1 MGRTAYCHAASDP
14 RDCYPMERE
23 LIRHFPNGI
32 IILADHDL
40 RWVIVD
46 GQELT
51 RTGRTAA
58 DMEGKTIHELYPR
71 EVCERIEPFI
81 RRVLAGEEVSYD
93 AEFDGKRYFVQGVPV
108 YENGRVAYAA
118 LATQDQT
125 ELQEKLDRLEAELQT
140 ATDQFSS
147 AFSHATIGKAIV
159 ALDGTWLRVNT
170 ALCRMLGYSEEELLA
185 LSFQEVTHWADLD
198 ADLTLVRDVLA
209 GEIET
214 YQLEKRYVRKDGTI
228 VPALLSVSLVRDA
241 NGEPLRFISEI
252 VDRTTEVERRTL
264 EQELSERRR
273 ADALNVMAGGLAHD
287 FNNQLVAI
295 LGRATLAYDALD
307 PTSPAFAHVQAIEAS
322 ARQVAELTDQMLAF
336 TGHAWLA
343 LEPVDLGVHAQ
354 RVVEHLGLEVRWSLA
369 PDLPLVQADAG
380 QLERVTSNLIRNA
393 VEAGGEISIATGTLH
408 LTRAALDRYDVGRD
422 ANPGLYAYLEVIDTG
437 VGMTEETRSRM
448 FEPFFT
454 TKFVGR
460 GLGLAAV
467 EGLIRAHNGALVVQT
482 TAGSGT
488 TVRVFLPVSA

>member
-1 MGRTAYCHAASDP
+1 V
-14 RDCYPMERE
+14 ERE
-23 LIRHFPNGI
+23 LIHHFPNGLL
-32 IILADHDL
+32 ILCDHDL

-58 DMEGKTIHELYPR
+58 EMEGKTIHELYPP
-71 EVCERIEPFI
+71 EVCARIEPYI

-93 AEFDGKRYFVQGVPV
+93 AELLGKRYFVQGVPV
-108 YENGRVAYAA
+108 YEHGRIAYAA

-125 ELQEKLDRLEAELQT
+125 QLQDRLDRLEAELQE

-147 AFSHATIGKAIV
+147 AFSSATIGKAIV
-159 ALDGTWLRVNT
+159 ALDGTWLQVNP
-170 ALCRMLGYSEEELLA
+170 ALCRMLGYSEDELLS
-185 LSFQEVTHWADLD
+185 LTFQDVTHWADLD
-198 ADLTLVRDVLA
+198 DDLTLTRDLLA

-214 YQLEKRYVRKDGTI
+214 YELEKRYFRKDGTV
-228 VPALLSVSLVRDA
+228 VPALLSVSLVRD
-241 NGEPLRFISEI
+241 GDGTPLRFISEI
-252 VDRTTEVERRTL
+252 VDRTNEVQRRTL

-322 ARQVAELTDQMLAF
+322 ARHVAELTDQMLAF
-336 TGHAWLA
+336 TGRAWLA
-343 LEPVDLGVHAQ
+343 LEPLDLGVHA
-354 RVVEHLGLEVRWSLA
+354 RHVVEQLGVDVRWSLA
-369 PDLPLVQADAG
+369 PDLPPVQADAA
-380 QLERVTSNLIRNA
+380 QLERVTSNLIQNA
-393 VEAGGEISIATGTLH
+393 VEAGGEISIATGMLH
-408 LTRAALDRYDVGRD
+408 LTRAALDRYDVGRE
-422 ANPGLYAYLEVIDTG
+422 ANPGLYAYLEVIDSG
-437 VGMTEETRSRM
+437 VGMSDETRSRM

-467 EGLIRAHNGALVVQT
+467 EGLIRAHGGALAVQT
-482 TAGSGT
+482 LPGAGT
-488 TVRVFLPVSA
+488 TVRVFLPVAA

>member
-1 MGRTAYCHAASDP
+1 V
-14 RDCYPMERE
+14 ERA
-23 LIRHFPNGI
+23 LISHFPNGLL
-32 IILADHDL
+32 ILCDHDL
-40 RWVIVD
+40 RWLVVD
-46 GQELT
+46 GQELS
-51 RTGRTAA
+51 RTGRTPA
-58 DMEGKTIHELYPR
+58 DMEGKSIHELYPP
-71 EVCERIEPFI
+71 EVCARIEPYI

-93 AEFDGKRYFVQGVPV
+93 AEFLGKRYFVQGVPV
-108 YENGRVAYAA
+108 YENGRVAYAV
-118 LATQDQT
+118 LATQDQS
-125 ELQEKLDRLEAELQT
+125 ELTVRLERLEAELQE
-140 ATDQFSS
+140 ATEQFSS

-159 ALDGTWLRVNT
+159 ALDGTWIEVNP
-170 ALCRMLGYSEEELLA
+170 ALCGMLGYTAAELLA
-185 LSFQEVTHWADLD
+185 LTFQDVTHWADLD
-198 ADLTLVRDVLA
+198 DDLTLLSDLVA
-209 GEIET
+209 GEIAT
-214 YQLEKRYVRKDGTI
+214 YELEKRYIRKDGTI

-241 NGEPLRFISEI
+241 DGAPLRFISEI
-252 VDRTTEVERRTL
+252 VDRTNEVQRRTL

-322 ARQVAELTDQMLAF
+322 ARHVAELTDQMLAF
-336 TGHAWLA
+336 TGRAWLA

-354 RVVEHLGLEVRWSLA
+354 LVVEQLGVDVRWSLA
-369 PDLPLVQADAG
+369 PDLPPVQADTA
-380 QLERVTSNLIRNA
+380 QLERVTSNLIQNA

-408 LTRAALDRYDVGRD
+408 LARAALDRYDVGRE
-422 ANPGLYAYLEVIDTG
+422 AAPGLYAYIEVIDTG

-467 EGLIRAHNGALVVQT
+467 EGLIRAHGGALAVQT
-482 TAGSGT
+482 MPGAGT
-488 TVRVFLPVSA
+488 TVRVFLPVAA

>member
-1 MGRTAYCHAASDP
+1 MP
-14 RDCYPMERE
+14 RPRHCSYVERE
-23 LIRHFPNGI
+23 LIRHFPNGLL
-32 IILADHDL
+32 ILCDHDL

-51 RTGRTAA
+51 RTGRTPG
-58 DMEGKTIHELYPR
+58 DMEGRTIHELYPPG
-71 EVCERIEPFI
+71 VCARIEPFI

-93 AEFDGKRYFVQGVPV
+93 AELLGKRYFVQGVPV
-108 YENGRVAYAA
+108 YENGRIAYAA

-125 ELQEKLDRLEAELQT
+125 QLQERLDRLEAELRE

-147 AFSHATIGKAIV
+147 AFSSATIGKAIV
-159 ALDGTWLRVNT
+159 ALDGTWLQVNP
-170 ALCRMLGYSEEELLA
+170 ALCRMLGYSEEEFLELT
-185 LSFQEVTHWADLD
+185 FQDVTHWADLD
-198 ADLTLVRDVLA
+198 ADLTLTRDLLS

-214 YQLEKRYVRKDGTI
+214 YELEKRYLRKDGTV
-228 VPALLSVSLVRDA
+228 VPALLSVSIVRDA
-241 NGEPLRFISEI
+241 DGTPLRFISEI
-252 VDRTTEVERRTL
+252 VDRTNEVQRRTL
-264 EQELSERRR
+264 EQELAERRR

-322 ARQVAELTDQMLAF
+322 ARHVAELTDQMLAF
-336 TGHAWLA
+336 TGRAWLA
-343 LEPVDLGVHAQ
+343 LEPLDLGVHA
-354 RVVEHLGLEVRWSLA
+354 RHVVEQLGVDVRWSLA
-369 PDLPLVQADAG
+369 PDLPPVQADAA
-380 QLERVTSNLIRNA
+380 QLERVTSNLIQNA

-408 LTRAALDRYDVGRD
+408 LTRAALDRYDVGRE
-422 ANPGLYAYLEVIDTG
+422 ANPGLYAYLEVIDSG
-437 VGMTEETRSRM
+437 VGMSEETRSRM

-467 EGLIRAHNGALVVQT
+467 EGLIRAHGGALAVQT
-482 TAGSGT
+482 LPGAGT
-488 TVRVFLPVSA
+488 TVRVFLPAAA

>member
-1 MGRTAYCHAASDP
+1 MPCP
-14 RDCYPMERE
+14 RHWSSVERE
-23 LIRHFPNGI
+23 LIHHFPNGLL
-32 IILADHDL
+32 ILCDHDL

-46 GQELT
+46 GQELI

-58 DMEGKTIHELYPR
+58 DMEGKTIHELYPPD
-71 EVCERIEPFI
+71 VCARIEPYV

-93 AEFDGKRYFVQGVPV
+93 AELLGKRYFVQGVPV
-108 YENGRVAYAA
+108 YEKGRIAYAA

-125 ELQEKLDRLEAELQT
+125 ELQDRLDRLEAELRE

-147 AFSHATIGKAIV
+147 AFSSATIGKAIV
-159 ALDGTWLRVNT
+159 ALDGTWLQVNP
-170 ALCRMLGYSEEELLA
+170 ALCRMLGYSEEEFLELT
-185 LSFQEVTHWADLD
+185 FQDVTHWADLD
-198 ADLTLVRDVLA
+198 ADLTLTRDLLA

-214 YQLEKRYVRKDGTI
+214 YELEKRYLRKDGTI
-228 VPALLSVSLVRDA
+228 VPALLSVSIVRDA
-241 NGEPLRFISEI
+241 DGTPLRFVSEI
-252 VDRTTEVERRTL
+252 VDRTNEVRRRTL
-264 EQELSERRR
+264 EQELAERRR

-322 ARQVAELTDQMLAF
+322 ARHVAELTDQMLAF
-336 TGHAWLA
+336 TGRAWLA
-343 LEPVDLGVHAQ
+343 LEPLDLGVHA
-354 RVVEHLGLEVRWSLA
+354 REVVEQLGVDVRWSLA
-369 PDLPLVQADAG
+369 PDLPPVQADAA
-380 QLERVTSNLIRNA
+380 QLERVTSNLIQNA

-408 LTRAALDRYDVGRD
+408 LTRAALDRYDVGRE
-422 ANPGLYAYLEVIDTG
+422 AEAGLYAYLEVIDSG
-437 VGMTEETRSRM
+437 VGMSEETRSRM

-467 EGLIRAHNGALVVQT
+467 EGLIRAHGGALAVQT
-482 TAGSGT
+482 LPGAGT
-488 TVRVFLPVSA
+488 TVRVFLPVAA